1 MNKNIIVADR
11 KDRIFESI
19 LNYFKGALTDGTIK
33 PGDRLLPERE
43 LAALFNVSRA
53 SLREVLKALEML
65 GLLSVIPGKGTFV
78 LAPETNTLTGLMGMI
93 LTLRPAISKD
103 IVEVR
108 KMIECEAVRLSCS
121 RASPEELSNI
131 KSSLKKMRVISNK
144 EKHGLEAANAD
155 FEFHEGIIKATHNSF
170 LIFMYGALET
180 LVKHSHV
187 ERWTDSLRYI
197 QNAVEVISTAHEEIY
212 MAIVKGNESTA
223 EELMRSHFELIASR
237 HG

>member
-1 MNKNIIVADR
+1 MDKKTIVADS
-11 KDRIFESI
+11 KNRIFESI
-19 LNYFKGALTDGTIK
+19 LNYFKGALADGTIK
-33 PGDRLLPERE
+33 PGDRLLPERD
-43 LAALFNVSRA
+43 LAVFFNVSRA

-78 LAPETNTLTGLMGMI
+78 LAPETQTLTGLMGMI

-131 KSSLKKMRVISNK
+131 ESAFKKMRVISNK

-155 FEFHEGIIKATHNSF
+155 FEFHEGIIKATHNGF
-170 LIFMYGALET
+170 LVFMYGAIET
-180 LVKHSHV
+180 LVKRSHV
-187 ERWTDSLRYI
+187 ERWTDSLKYI
-197 QNAVEVISTAHEEIY
+197 QNAVEVVSTAHEKIY
-212 MAIVKGNESTA
+212 MAIVEGNESAA
-223 EELMRSHFELIASR
+223 EELMRRHFELVAPR

>member
-19 LNYFKGALTDGTIK
+19 LNYFKGALADGTIK
-33 PGDRLLPERE
+33 PGDRLLPERD
-43 LAALFNVSRA
+43 LAALFNVSRS

-65 GLLSVIPGKGTFV
+65 GLLSVIHGKGTFV

-108 KMIECEAVRLSCS
+108 KMIECEAVRLSCR

-155 FEFHEGIIKATHNSF
+155 FEFHKGIIKATHNSF

-197 QNAVEVISTAHEEIY
+197 QNAVEVISTAHEKIY

-223 EELMRSHFELIASR
+223 EELMRSHFELVAPR